1 MSEYKKQAIDIID
14 RLHQENRIGY
24 QEIGRAHV

>member
-24 QEIGRAHV
+24 QEDRKSVV